1 MPTTIDIGTL
11 IVRSPETCGGRPR
24 IVGTRV
30 SVQRVGGWHKL
41 GLRAEEIADRIGNLT
56 LAQVYAA
63 LTYYHANRNEIEEHL
78 ATETAE
84 YECLMAEYG
93 AGKLS

>member
-11 IVRSPETCGGRPR
+11 IVCSPGICGGRPR

-41 GLRAEEIADRIGNLT
+41 GLKADEITDRIGNLT

-63 LTYYHANRNEIEEHL
+63 LAYYHANRNEIEAYL
-78 ATETAE
+78 ATEAAE
-84 YECLMAEYG
+84 YEYLMTEYG
-93 AGKLS
+93 AGKLL